1 MNEIRERVRRLVAA
15 MPKMTTTQYVDES
28 CSLIAD
34 LLAELERMAKD
45 TKELRAHIQDLHEC
59 HTQTIGAYQD
69 AEAKHIQRL
78 IDLKQRIAELESW
91 NAKIKKAVPHVAYC
105 GKHGYFTEHEEG
117 DGCPVCEL
125 EAGED
130 VYRCVKCGGI
140 YLDSPVTT
148 CDCAHDAT
156 EFRLCKLVDPKLQ
169 EAPK

>member
-1 MNEIRERVRRLVAA
+1 MIESLTMSTPDLFSQTLAVR
-15 MPKMTTTQYVDES
+15 TSDE
-28 CSLIAD
+28 
-34 LLAELERMAKD
+34 
-45 TKELRAHIQDLHEC
+45 
-59 HTQTIGAYQD
+59 
-69 AEAKHIQRL
+69 
-78 IDLKQRIAELESW
+78 QRIAELESG

-140 YLDSPVTT
+140 YLNSPVTT